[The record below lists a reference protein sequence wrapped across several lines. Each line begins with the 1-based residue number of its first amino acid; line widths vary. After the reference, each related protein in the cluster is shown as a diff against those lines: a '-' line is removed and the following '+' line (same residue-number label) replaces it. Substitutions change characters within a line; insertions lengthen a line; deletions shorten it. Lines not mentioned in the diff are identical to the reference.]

1 MSASEGAPQQ
11 DPASQINI
19 TTNENYQTAPIQ
31 IESQDQDDQESETE
45 LEIAE
50 DSLTSRELDD
60 VTTVFRQYETGLRGG
75 CISVKVTKNQKQLL
89 IIIRKAFITRISTEL
104 SSHWVSR

>member
-11 DPASQINI
+11 DPASQ
-19 TTNENYQTAPIQ
+19 TNVKTIENEQSVPIK
-31 IESQDQDDQESETE
+31 IENQDQEDLESETEE

-50 DSLTSRELDD
+50 DSLTTRELDD

-75 CISVKVTKNQKQLL
+75 CISVKVTKNLDLRYYNVKL
-89 IIIRKAFITRISTEL
+89 R
-104 SSHWVSR
+104 

>member
-11 DPASQINI
+11 DPASQTNV
-19 TTNENYQTAPIQ
+19 TTVENEQTIKIQ
-31 IESQDQDDQESETE
+31 IESQDYQNDRDSDTEE

-50 DSLTSRELDD
+50 DSLTTRELDD

-75 CISVKVTKNQKQLL
+75 CISVKVTKKQLL
-89 IIIRKAFITRISTEL
+89 IIIRKAFFTRISTEL